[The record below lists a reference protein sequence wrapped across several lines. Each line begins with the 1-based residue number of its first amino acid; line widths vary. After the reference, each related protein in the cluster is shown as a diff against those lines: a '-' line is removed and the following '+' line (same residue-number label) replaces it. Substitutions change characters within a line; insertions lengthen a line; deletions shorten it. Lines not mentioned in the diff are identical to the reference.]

1 MCGIVGYVGKK
12 NASSVILDSLRRLEY
27 RGYDSA
33 GMAIDGADGIEIY
46 KEVGKVADLA
56 KRVEGNIFNAKRGIG
71 HTRWATHGGVTL
83 LNAHPH
89 SDGNGQLALVHNGII
104 ENYMDIKEQLLRDG
118 VVFKSETDTEVIVHL
133 LSRYYDETKD
143 MVKSMVKLQEAL
155 TGSYA
160 LAVIREGEDK
170 KIYCVRRG
178 SPLVLG
184 VGDGETFCASDIP
197 AFLPY
202 TRSVIYLEE
211 GEIAELRPDGVMVWD
226 SQGEVVDKEAHTVEW
241 DVDMTEKAGHSH
253 YMHKEIHEQG
263 MVLRTTLKGRIAD
276 GKVDLSS
283 DLAWTPEDAKKWNR
297 VHIVACGTSYYA
309 ALVAERVFER
319 WTDMEV
325 RVDIASEYR
334 YRSLR
339 CDPQTLAIFV
349 SQSGETAD
357 TIAAQRKARAE
368 GAHCLAITNVRGS
381 TLAREVHSVLLLK
394 AGPEIGVAA
403 TKTFTG
409 QVAALFLSA
418 LYLGR
423 LRSSIT
429 VDEEERLVNEFLQ
442 IPYKVE
448 NILEKE
454 NKVIKLAQKYYDR
467 KDFLFIG
474 RGISFPV
481 ALEGALKLKEISYIH
496 AEAYAAGEMKHG
508 PIALLDAKVPVM
520 AIVPKDMMY
529 EKTLSNVL
537 EAKAR
542 NAPVLGICTEGDDHA
557 SKYMDDYFEVPWT
570 DEEFSPF
577 LTVVPLQLFAFHM
590 AKMLGREIDQ
600 PRNLAKSVTVE

>member
-1 MCGIVGYVGKK
+1 MCGIVGYVGDK
-12 NASSVILDSLRRLEY
+12 NASCVILDSLRRLEY

-56 KRVEGNIFNAKRGIG
+56 KLVEGKNPNAKRGIG

-89 SDGNGQLALVHNGII
+89 SDRNGQFALVHNGII
-104 ENYMDIKEQLLRDG
+104 ENYMDIKEQLQREG
-118 VVFKSETDTEVIVHL
+118 VAFKSETDTEVIVHL
-133 LSRYYDETKD
+133 LSNYYDEMKD
-143 MVKSMVKLQEAL
+143 MVEAMVKLQETL
-155 TGSYA
+155 SGSYA
-160 LAVIREGEDK
+160 LAVIRKGDDR

-184 VGDGETFCASDIP
+184 LGEGETFCASDVP

-202 TRSVIYLEE
+202 TRSVVYLEE
-211 GEIAELRPDGVMVWD
+211 GEIAELRPDGVTVWN
-226 SQGEVVDKEAHTVEW
+226 SKGELVSKDVHTVEW
-241 DVDMTEKAGHSH
+241 DVTMAEKAGHSH

-263 MVLRTTLKGRIAD
+263 MVLRTTLKGRISD
-276 GKVDLSS
+276 GRVDLSK
-283 DLAWTPEDAKKWNR
+283 DLNWTQEDAQRWKK
-297 VHIVACGTSYYA
+297 VHIIACGTSYYA

-319 WTDMEV
+319 WTDLDI

-334 YRSLR
+334 YRNLR
-339 CDPQTLAIFV
+339 CDPETLAIFV

-368 GAHCLAITNVRGS
+368 GAHCMAITNVRGS
-381 TLAREVHSVLLLK
+381 TLAREVHSILLLK

-423 LRSSIT
+423 LRGSMT
-429 VDEEERLVNEFLQ
+429 ADEEARLVNEFLQ

-448 NILEKE
+448 NVLEKE
-454 NKVIKLAQKYYDR
+454 NEVIKLAQKYHDR
-467 KDFLFIG
+467 QDFLFIG

-508 PIALLDAKVPVM
+508 PIALLDEKVPVM
-520 AIVPKDMMY
+520 AIIPRDMMY

-542 NAPVLGICTEGDDHA
+542 KAPVIGVCTEGDEHA
-557 SKYMDDYFEVPWT
+557 SKYMDDYVEVPWT

-577 LTVVPLQLFAFHM
+577 LTVIPLQLFAFHV
-590 AKMLGREIDQ
+590 AKILGKEIDQ